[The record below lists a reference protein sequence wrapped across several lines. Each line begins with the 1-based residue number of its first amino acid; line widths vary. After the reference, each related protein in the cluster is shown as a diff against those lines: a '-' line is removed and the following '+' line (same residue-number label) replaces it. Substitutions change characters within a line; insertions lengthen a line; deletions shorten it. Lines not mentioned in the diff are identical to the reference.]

1 MFQDEA
7 GFGRIDDPSSCW
19 CYPGHRPIAYS
30 HQVREYQYAFG
41 AVSPS
46 NGESFFLILPK
57 CNTTAM
63 NLFLTELSKAFP
75 NDYIIMP
82 TDNAGWHKS
91 GSLIIPDNIELFYLP
106 AYTPEMNVI
115 EQIWREIRKRGF
127 KNKIFKT
134 LKDVVDKL
142 CEVIVS
148 LEKETVMSITGRDW
162 ILSMF

>member
-1 MFQDEA
+1 
-7 GFGRIDDPSSCW
+7 
-19 CYPGHRPIAYS
+19 
-30 HQVREYQYAFG
+30 
-41 AVSPS
+41 
-46 NGESFFLILPK
+46 
-57 CNTTAM
+57 M

-91 GSLIIPDNIELFYLP
+91 GSLIIPDNIKLFYLP